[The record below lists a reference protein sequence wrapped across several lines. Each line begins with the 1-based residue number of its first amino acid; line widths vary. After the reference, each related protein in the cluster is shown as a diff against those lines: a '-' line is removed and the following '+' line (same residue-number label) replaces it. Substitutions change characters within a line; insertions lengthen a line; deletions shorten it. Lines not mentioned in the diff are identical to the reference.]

1 MTTTYDMSK
10 KGIVE
15 DFGIVPNAVVTNA
28 VDTTAVVTKPE
39 NTKEPSGELMAKL
52 EKEGMEKLAAA
63 KGGDM
68 WYIPAEKTLENIMQ
82 SGMDQFKKETGRG
95 MTYGEMREL
104 YG

>member
-1 MTTTYDMSK
+1 MATTYDMSK

-15 DFGIVPNAVVTNA
+15 DFGIVQNA
-28 VDTTAVVTKPE
+28 VDTNAVVTKPE
-39 NTKEPSGELMAKL
+39 NTTEPSGELMAKL

>member
-10 KGIVE
+10 KTIVE
-15 DFGIVPNAVVTNA
+15 DFGVVPNVPKKVEEK
-28 VDTTAVVTKPE
+28 TTQ
-39 NTKEPSGELMAKL
+39 EPSGELMAKL
-52 EKEGMEKLAAA
+52 EKEGMQKLAAA

-82 SGMDQFKKETGRG
+82 DGMDQFKKETGRG
-95 MTYGEMREL
+95 MTYGEMRDL

>member
-1 MTTTYDMSK
+1 MATTYDMSK

-15 DFGIVPNAVVTNA
+15 DFGVVPNA

>member
-1 MTTTYDMSK
+1 MATTYDMSK

-15 DFGIVPNAVVTNA
+15 DFGVVPNA

-63 KGGDM
+63 KGGDR

>member
-10 KGIVE
+10 KTIVE
-15 DFGIVPNAVVTNA
+15 DFGVVPNVPKKVEE
-28 VDTTAVVTKPE
+28 K
-39 NTKEPSGELMAKL
+39 NTQEPSGELMAKL

-68 WYIPAEKTLENIMQ
+68 WCIPAEKTLENIMQ
-82 SGMDQFKKETGRG
+82 AGMDQFKKETGRG
-95 MTYGEMREL
+95 MTYGEMRDL

>member
-10 KGIVE
+10 KTIVE
-15 DFGIVPNAVVTNA
+15 DFGVVPNIDINVPKKVEDN
-28 VDTTAVVTKPE
+28 KIQ
-39 NTKEPSGELMAKL
+39 EPSGELMAKL

-63 KGGDM
+63 KGGDR

-82 SGMDQFKKETGRG
+82 AGMDQFKKETGRG
-95 MTYGEMREL
+95 MTYSEMRDL

>member
-1 MTTTYDMSK
+1 MATTYDMSK

-15 DFGIVPNAVVTNA
+15 DFGIVPNAVVTN
-28 VDTTAVVTKPE
+28 AVVTKPE

>member
-1 MTTTYDMSK
+1 MSTETKTTT
-10 KGIVE
+10 VE
-15 DFGIVPNAVVTNA
+15 
-28 VDTTAVVTKPE
+28 TTAVVVETVETTKVS
-39 NTKEPSGELMAKL
+39 EPSGELMSRL
-52 EKEGMEKLAAA
+52 EKEGMDKLAAA

-68 WYIPAEKTLENIMQ
+68 WYVPASKTLENIMQ

>member
-10 KGIVE
+10 KTIVE
-15 DFGIVPNAVVTNA
+15 DFGVVPN
-28 VDTTAVVTKPE
+28 VDINVPKKVEE
-39 NTKEPSGELMAKL
+39 NKTQEPSGELMAKL

-82 SGMDQFKKETGRG
+82 AGMDQFKKETGRG
-95 MTYGEMREL
+95 MTYGEMRDL

>member
-1 MTTTYDMSK
+1 MSTETKTTT
-10 KGIVE
+10 VE
-15 DFGIVPNAVVTNA
+15 
-28 VDTTAVVTKPE
+28 TTAVVVETTKVS
-39 NTKEPSGELMAKL
+39 EPSGELMSRL
-52 EKEGMEKLAAA
+52 EKEGMDKLAAA

-68 WYIPAEKTLENIMQ
+68 WYLPAEKTLENIMQ